1 MTNMTNQDYLK
12 VTLSAAKQAAPIFI
26 KYFGKAGKTK
36 AKNGNP
42 RDLVTKADL
51 QIERIIRKNILKA
64 FPKSKIIGEEYQHS
78 KVGPNDLVWL
88 IDPID
93 GTTNFIQGLS
103 NCGISIALWQGQQ
116 PLLGIVYN
124 PVTGQLF
131 SAQKNKG
138 AKLNGKKI
146 RVTNTA
152 KIDSAYGGFGWGRDI
167 AWGVKNFP
175 LVLPKLRKIRTLGST
190 AMELC
195 KIAEGI
201 YDFHIQGR
209 IKIWDFAAAAIILTE
224 AGGKIT
230 DFNGRAVSL
239 ATTQLVGS
247 NGKIHSQLLKIVR

>member
-1 MTNMTNQDYLK
+1 MNTDKYLN
-12 VTLSAAKQAAPIFI
+12 VATQAAKEAAPVFV

-51 QIERIIRKNILKA
+51 QIERMIRKKILQA
-64 FPKSKIIGEEYQHS
+64 FPKSKIIGEEYSHS
-78 KVGPNDLVWL
+78 KVGANDIVWL
-88 IDPID
+88 IDPVD
-93 GTTNFIQGLS
+93 GTTNFIQGLA

-124 PVTGQLF
+124 PITKQLF
-131 SAQKNKG
+131 SAQKGKG
-138 AKLNGKKI
+138 TQLNGKKI
-146 RVTNTA
+146 QVTKTP
-152 KIDSAYGGFGWGRDI
+152 KIDLAYGGFGWGRDI
-167 AWGVKNFP
+167 AWGVKHFP
-175 LVLPKLRKIRTLGST
+175 LILPKLRKIRTLGST

-230 DFNGRAVSL
+230 DFKGQPISL
-239 ATTQLVGS
+239 ATTQIIAS
-247 NGKIHSQLLKIVR
+247 NSKIHTGLIKIVN